1 MSDAYSIQVTS
12 ETFETDVLQKSQETP
27 VLVDFYAEWCGPCKT
42 LGPMLERLADE
53 YAGAFILAK
62 VDADAEQMLVAGMGV
77 RSLPTVV
84 LFKNGQPADHF
95 MGALPE
101 GEIRAILDKHVE
113 RVEASPLERAAELVA
128 LGQYDEAIALYQ
140 LITADDPENYDV
152 YLDMAQALL
161 KKGDLD
167 SAEAIVER
175 LPDAQKMDPRAK
187 SIVAGKAFQD
197 LLAGAP
203 DRATCESRIAA
214 NDEDSEA
221 RYFLAV
227 HLMVS
232 DDVESAITHLL
243 TIIRT
248 DRKYNDDAARLLLIQ
263 IFDRL
268 GNDDPRARTGRRQLA
283 TLLMV

>member
-101 GEIRAILDKHVE
+101 GEIRAILDKPVE

-187 SIVAGKAFQD
+187 SIVAGKVFQD

-248 DRKYNDDAARLLLIQ
+248 DRQYNDDAARLLLIQ

>member
-187 SIVAGKAFQD
+187 SIVAGKVFQD

-243 TIIRT
+243 TIIQT
-248 DRKYNDDAARLLLIQ
+248 DRQYNDDAARLLLIQ

>member
-12 ETFETDVLQKSQETP
+12 ETFETDVLQKSQENP

-113 RVEASPLERAAELVA
+113 RVEASPLERAAELVE

-175 LPDAQKMDPRAK
+175 LPDTQRMDPRAK
-187 SIVAGKAFQD
+187 SIAASKAFQD

-214 NDEDSEA
+214 SDEDSEA

-243 TIIRT
+243 TIIRA
-248 DRKYNDDAARLLLIQ
+248 DRQYNDDAARLLLIQ

>member
-1 MSDAYSIQVTS
+1 MSNAYSIQVTS

-27 VLVDFYAEWCGPCKT
+27 VLVDFYAEWCGPCKS
-42 LGPMLERLADE
+42 LGPILERLADE

-62 VDADAEQMLVAGMGV
+62 VDSDAEQMLVAGMGV

-101 GEIRAILDKHVE
+101 GEIRAMLDKHVE
-113 RVEASPLERAAELVA
+113 RVEASPLERAAELVE

-161 KKGDLD
+161 KKGDLE

-187 SIVAGKAFQD
+187 SILAGKAFQD

-203 DRATCESRIAA
+203 DRATCESRVAS
-214 NDEDSEA
+214 NEKDSEA
-221 RYFLAV
+221 RYFLAA

-232 DDVESAITHLL
+232 DDVEAAIDQLL
-243 TIIRT
+243 TVVRI
-248 DRKYNDDAARLLLIQ
+248 DRQYNEDAARLLLIQ
-263 IFDRL
+263 IFYWV
-268 GNDDPRARTGRRQLA
+268 N
-283 TLLMV
+283 

>member
-187 SIVAGKAFQD
+187 SIVAGKVFQD

-232 DDVESAITHLL
+232 DDIELAITHLL

-248 DRKYNDDAARLLLIQ
+248 DRQYNDDAARLLLIQ

>member
-187 SIVAGKAFQD
+187 SIVAGKVFQD

-227 HLMVS
+227 HLMLS
-232 DDVESAITHLL
+232 DDVELAITHLL

-248 DRKYNDDAARLLLIQ
+248 DRQYNDDAARLLLIQ

>member
-1 MSDAYSIQVTS
+1 MSDPYSIQVTS
-12 ETFETDVLQKSQETP
+12 ETFETDVLKKSQETP
-27 VLVDFYAEWCGPCKT
+27 VLVDFYAEWCGPCKS
-42 LGPMLERLADE
+42 LGPILERLAEE
-53 YAGAFILAK
+53 YAGAFVLAK
-62 VDADAEQMLVAGMGV
+62 VDSDAEQMLVTSMGV

-84 LFKNGQPADHF
+84 LFKDGQPADHF

-113 RVEASPLERAAELVA
+113 RLESSPIERASALVE

-161 KKGDLD
+161 KKGDLE
-167 SAEAIVER
+167 SAEAIVDR
-175 LPDAQKMDPRAK
+175 LPDAQKADPRAK
-187 SIVAGKAFQD
+187 SILAGKAFQE

-203 DRATCESRIAA
+203 DRVSCESRVTA
-214 NDEDSEA
+214 NASDSEA

-227 HLMVS
+227 HLIVA
-232 DDVESAITHLL
+232 DDVESAIEHLL
-243 TIIRT
+243 TVVRT
-248 DRKYNDDAARLLLIQ
+248 DRQYNEDAARLLLIK

-268 GNDDPRARTGRRQLA
+268 GNEDARARTGRKKLA
-283 TLLMV
+283 AILMV

>member
-12 ETFETDVLQKSQETP
+12 ETFETDVLQKSQVTP

-113 RVEASPLERAAELVA
+113 RVEASPLQRAAELVA

-248 DRKYNDDAARLLLIQ
+248 DRQYNDDAARLLLIQ

>member
-187 SIVAGKAFQD
+187 SIVAGKVFQD

-248 DRKYNDDAARLLLIQ
+248 DRQYNDDAARLLMIQ

>member
-53 YAGAFILAK
+53 YTGAFILAK

-214 NDEDSEA
+214 NDGDSEA

-248 DRKYNDDAARLLLIQ
+248 DRQYNDDAARLLLIQ

>member
-1 MSDAYSIQVTS
+1 MSNAYSIQVTS

-27 VLVDFYAEWCGPCKT
+27 VLVDFYAEWCGPCKS
-42 LGPMLERLADE
+42 LGPILERLADE

-62 VDADAEQMLVAGMGV
+62 VDSDAEQMLVAGMGV

-101 GEIRAILDKHVE
+101 GEIRAMLDKHVE
-113 RVEASPLERAAELVA
+113 QVEASPLERAAALVE

-167 SAEAIVER
+167 GAEAIVER

-187 SIVAGKAFQD
+187 SIVAGKVFQD

-248 DRKYNDDAARLLLIQ
+248 DRQYNDDAARLLLIQ

>member
-101 GEIRAILDKHVE
+101 GEIRAILDKPVE

-248 DRKYNDDAARLLLIQ
+248 DRQYNDDAARLLLIQ